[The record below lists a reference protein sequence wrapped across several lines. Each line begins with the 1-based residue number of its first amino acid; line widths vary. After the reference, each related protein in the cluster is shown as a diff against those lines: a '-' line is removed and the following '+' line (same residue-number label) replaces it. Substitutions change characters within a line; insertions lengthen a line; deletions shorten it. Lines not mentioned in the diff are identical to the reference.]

1 MPSLKL
7 KDRITVDSRDNLPSF
22 KGNLIESLKNL
33 GNLYNKKDCFLE
45 DVQGRKTWKAHLD
58 FKLIFISLVI
68 VRAVVSKAQPV
79 GWLPDFVGFKKFI
92 HLYLF
97 GG

>member
-58 FKLIFISLVI
+58 FKLIFISLFDCQSSGQQSPTC
-68 VRAVVSKAQPV
+68 RLAA
-79 GWLPDFVGFKKFI
+79 
-92 HLYLF
+92 
-97 GG
+97 